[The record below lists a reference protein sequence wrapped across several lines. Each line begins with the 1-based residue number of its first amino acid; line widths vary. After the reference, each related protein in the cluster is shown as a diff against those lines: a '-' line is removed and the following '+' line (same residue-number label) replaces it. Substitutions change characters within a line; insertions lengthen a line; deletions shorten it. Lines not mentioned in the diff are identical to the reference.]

1 VRHGFRRVLVLN
13 GHGGNA
19 TALSNITQE
28 LSDELDADVLAM
40 TYWTVGSAEVA
51 IKAELDAQDGI
62 LHAGRPSPKLLRPTD
77 RPVLPTIDTTKVVL
91 DKQHETAARPHRRGG
106 D

>member
-1 VRHGFRRVLVLN
+1 MRHGFRRVLVLN

-28 LSDELDADVLAM
+28 LSDELGADVLAM

-51 IKAELDAQDGI
+51 IRAALDAQDGI
-62 LHAGRPSPKLLRPTD
+62 LHAGGRAHRRPRCCRPTD
-77 RPVLPTIDTTKVVL
+77 RPLRSPATD
-91 DKQHETAARPHRRGG
+91 R
-106 D
+106 